1 MEENTKVLAII
12 AALQAAYPEPRCA
25 LEYQKDY
32 ELMVAVRLV
41 GAMHRRA
48 GQRGDSRAVRRLIPP
63 WRLWANADTPT

>member
-32 ELMVAVRLV
+32 ELMVAVRLSAQCTDARV
-41 GAMHRRA
+41 KG
-48 GQRGDSRAVRRLIPP
+48 
-63 WRLWANADTPT
+63 